1 MQRNRSTGEE
11 TANRNHLA
19 QAITLPLESVQGP
32 GIAGFT
38 VPLLLISGSVS
49 YGYGPSS
56 GLTFGMTLTLPE
68 CMNWRGPG
76 FSPSNNL
83 TQTE

>member
-11 TANRNHLA
+11 TADRNRLA

-76 FSPSNNL
+76 SSLSNNL